1 MQKSMNLKTKTLVG
15 YLIVIILMV
24 VVGGIA
30 VIQFKSLTKKVNYM
44 ANEVAG
50 NVKITSDFVSTIESM
65 RINVERYIFQNKE
78 EDNIAAQKDLIKVL
92 DALKKVEVKI
102 TAPES
107 RQILKKIKKLSI
119 EYIDKY
125 KKTVIRYNIKN
136 KNKLSLY
143 SEGQKIQKS
152 LEKIIKTTDNSNT
165 SNFFQNAYNDF
176 MTARVEVEKFMSNA
190 DSTHSR
196 KATGSLDSA
205 LAKIEKAGGKS
216 AKNLGYAIED
226 FLDSFDGFVSVSKK
240 LDEEVLKTILPL
252 APEIVKLARQI
263 STSGWTE
270 MKKSNG
276 DMEKKADSASKAI
289 ILIMIFAIIIGF
301 AIAILSANQIINP
314 IKQVVASLKDI
325 VEGEG
330 DLTVR
335 LEIKSKDEVGEL
347 AHWFNAFVERIQL
360 MIKEISENALTL
372 NSSATQ
378 LTTISEHMTQGAG
391 DTCNKANNVS
401 AAAGEMNSS
410 MTAVA
415 AAAEQISVNLGVVAT
430 SAEEMTDTVNEI
442 AKNSEKARLITTEAV
457 SDATEASEQVNQLG
471 IAAQDISMV
480 TETITEISE
489 QTNLLALN
497 ATIEA
502 ARAGEAGKGFAVVA
516 NEIKDLARQTSS
528 ATSEIRT
535 KIEGI
540 QTTTGATVT
549 QIEKIL
555 TVINNINDIVAT
567 IATAVEEQSV
577 SSQGIAENVVQASGG
592 MQEVNEN
599 IAQTSVVSGEITNDI
614 GEVTQSSNEISNSS
628 SQVNMSSMELKQL
641 AEQLQQMVEKF
652 KI

>member
-1 MQKSMNLKTKTLVG
+1 MQKSMNLKAKTLIG

-44 ANEVAG
+44 AAEVAG

-92 DALKKVEVKI
+92 AALKKIEAKI
-102 TAPES
+102 TAPENA
-107 RQILKKIKKLSI
+107 QILKKIKKLST
-119 EYIDKY
+119 EYTDKY
-125 KKTVIRYNIKN
+125 KKAVIRYNIKN
-136 KNKLSLY
+136 KNKLSIY

-152 LEKIIKTTDNSNT
+152 LEQIIKKTENSNT
-165 SNFFQNAYNDF
+165 LDLFQNAYNDF
-176 MTARVEVEKFMSNA
+176 MTARIEVESFMSNA

-196 KATGSLDSA
+196 KATNSLDSA
-205 LAKIEKAGGKS
+205 LAKIEKAGGKP
-216 AKNLGYAIED
+216 AKNLGYDIED

-252 APEIVKLARQI
+252 APEIVKLAQKI

-270 MKKSNG
+270 MKNSNE
-276 DMEKKADSASKAI
+276 DMKKKAASASKAI

-314 IKQVVASLKDI
+314 IKQVVAGLKDI

-335 LEIKSKDEVGEL
+335 LEIKSKDEVGDL
-347 AHWFNAFVERIQL
+347 AHWFNAFVEKIQQ

-378 LTTISEHMTQGAG
+378 LTTISDHMTQGAG
-391 DTCNKANNVS
+391 GTCDKANNVS

-415 AAAEQISVNLGVVAT
+415 AAAEEISVNLGVVAT

-457 SDATEASEQVNQLG
+457 TDATEASEQVNQLG

-614 GEVTQSSNEISNSS
+614 DEVTQSSNEISNSS

-641 AEQLQQMVEKF
+641 AEQLQQMVGKF
-652 KI
+652 RI